1 MVPWDTSPPSSWS
14 AGFPNKVTIPCP
26 NNSSLCV
33 LTYCTAMSLDLV
45 TLTAPQ
51 PSLCCCSCSVSLQ
64 WECKC
69 GDCCSHLSH
78 SREHGHTWHADTW
91 QGGAQLWEVCGG
103 TEPPLLPSSMLC
115 VWKEETPAA
124 VTWADLLEDAATPT
138 PDGLSFA
145 SWDGTGERLSPF
157 LRAEHISLNLLK
169 S

>member
-1 MVPWDTSPPSSWS
+1 MPLPPLLSQYNRSLNSNSSRTVPWDTSPPSSWS
-14 AGFPNKVTIPCP
+14 AGFPNKVIISCP

-91 QGGAQLWEVCGG
+91 QGDAQLWEVVWA
-103 TEPPLLPSSMLC
+103 LSLPSFLYALC
-115 VWKEETPAA
+115 LEGRNPSSC
-124 VTWADLLEDAATPT
+124 DLGRPS
-138 PDGLSFA
+138 GRCSH
-145 SWDGTGERLSPF
+145 SYS
-157 LRAEHISLNLLK
+157 
-169 S
+169 